1 MKYYEPYTE
10 FRTHPSKVSLKNS
23 KGKEIYIE
31 IGPGISFGAGH
42 HTTRLCIRGFEE
54 IFKFRRIGTVL
65 DLGCGSGVLGI
76 SAAALGAER
85 VLAVD
90 IDPVAVEE
98 AIENVNSNG
107 MGSIVQVLHGSSED
121 AQGRF
126 DLVVANIVTN
136 ELILLREKIKAKVE
150 EDGVLLVSGIYEY
163 KKELAVSKFGE
174 IGFSL
179 AGEFSDGGW
188 IALWFN
194 KKPSSKVLSDVR

>member
-1 MKYYEPYTE
+1 MKFYEPYNE
-10 FRTHPSKVSLKNS
+10 FRTHASKISLKNS
-23 KGKEIYIE
+23 GGEEIPIE

-42 HTTRLCIRGFEE
+42 HTTRLCIKGIEE
-54 IFKFRRIGTVL
+54 IFKSRRIRRVL
-65 DLGCGSGVLGI
+65 DFGCGSGVLGI

-98 AIENVNSNG
+98 AVENVNLNG
-107 MGSIVQVLHGSSED
+107 MGSTIQVLHGSLED
-121 AQGRF
+121 VRERF

-136 ELILLREKIKAKVE
+136 ELLLAREMIKSTVE
-150 EDGVLLVSGIYEY
+150 ENGVLLVSGIYKY
-163 KKELAVSKFGE
+163 KKELVVSGFNG

-179 AGEFSDGGW
+179 AGKFMDGGW

-194 KKPSSKVLSDVR
+194 KNPLTKALPDG